1 MTLMRAILM
10 LFALVL
16 APSLAFTQTKLSAQA
31 RLDPYKSVIE
41 DRILGG
47 TSITLSLSQGLPY
60 RIYTQSGPNRVVIE
74 FSILDFVNLD
84 VVDINKSQQI
94 ERVNFAELKNG
105 WSRLEL
111 VLSAPLIVV
120 RSGMEISDETSEAI
134 LSVAL
139 RQTDQATFDGTLAS
153 STAQGFADQQ
163 TALTASPD
171 DFDDGRLV
179 IVLDPG
185 HGGVDP
191 GAQAGDVKEA
201 DLMLELA
208 RRLRDLLR
216 RADLV
221 DVIMTRDD
229 DIFVPLEERISIAH
243 AARADVFLSLHA
255 DKVTEGI
262 AQGATVYTLAQ
273 TATDDASAKLAERHD
288 RTEILT
294 GVDLRGADDEV
305 AGILLDLARQDTQPR
320 SERLAQILVG
330 KFSETLQVIETRPHR
345 RANFSVLKAADIPS
359 VLIEAGFM
367 SSKKDLANL
376 TSAEWQDQFAIAVVN
391 ALLDWYVEDQKQ
403 ARLRRQ

>member
-10 LFALVL
+10 LFALVV

-163 TALTASPD
+163 TA
-171 DFDDGRLV
+171 
-179 IVLDPG
+179 
-185 HGGVDP
+185 
-191 GAQAGDVKEA
+191 
-201 DLMLELA
+201 
-208 RRLRDLLR
+208 
-216 RADLV
+216 
-221 DVIMTRDD
+221 
-229 DIFVPLEERISIAH
+229 
-243 AARADVFLSLHA
+243 
-255 DKVTEGI
+255 
-262 AQGATVYTLAQ
+262 
-273 TATDDASAKLAERHD
+273 
-288 RTEILT
+288 
-294 GVDLRGADDEV
+294 DLREF
-305 AGILLDLARQDTQPR
+305 I
-320 SERLAQILVG
+320 SE
-330 KFSETLQVIETRPHR
+330 E
-345 RANFSVLKAADIPS
+345 
-359 VLIEAGFM
+359 
-367 SSKKDLANL
+367 
-376 TSAEWQDQFAIAVVN
+376 
-391 ALLDWYVEDQKQ
+391 
-403 ARLRRQ
+403 RLRRDITLVAAE